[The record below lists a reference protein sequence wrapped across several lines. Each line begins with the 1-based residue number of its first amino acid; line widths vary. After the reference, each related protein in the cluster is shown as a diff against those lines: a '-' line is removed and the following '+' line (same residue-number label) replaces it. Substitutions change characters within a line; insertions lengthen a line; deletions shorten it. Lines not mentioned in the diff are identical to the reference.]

1 MLDTLPSG
9 INATIHDSIF
19 GCKLLGTAI
28 LKGDLMRLRKMI
40 QRVALGVVA
49 LMFALSAQDV
59 KPTCNH
65 CSATYI
71 PSDEL
76 QAYVIRAVT
85 NGLVDQQ
92 VRSVDIGK
100 SQIGIGVV

>member
-1 MLDTLPSG
+1 MQARK
-9 INATIHDSIF
+9 I
-19 GCKLLGTAI
+19 
-28 LKGDLMRLRKMI
+28 MR
-40 QRVALGVVA
+40 RVVLGVVA
-49 LMFALSAQDV
+49 LMFVLSAQDT

-71 PSDEL
+71 GTDET
-76 QAYVIRAVT
+76 QAYVKRAIA

-100 SQIGIGVV
+100 SQIGIGMVHRGKLDAPAPNSVAEHDLISEVY